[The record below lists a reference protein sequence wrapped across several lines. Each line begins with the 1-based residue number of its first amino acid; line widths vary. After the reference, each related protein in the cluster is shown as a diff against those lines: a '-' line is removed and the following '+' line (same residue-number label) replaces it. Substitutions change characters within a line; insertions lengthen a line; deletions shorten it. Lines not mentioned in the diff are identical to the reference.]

1 MNKKIISDKSLI
13 TDYHAKYF
21 AHSMTRTGG
30 KGLDRIS
37 RSLFD
42 ASVDLNPH
50 QVEAALFALRS
61 PLSQGVILA
70 DEVGLG
76 KTIEAG
82 LVLNQC
88 WAERKRKLII
98 VCPAALRK
106 QWQIELQEKFYL
118 PSVIMDSK
126 KYRELLN
133 EGNLNPFKQNSII
146 IISYHYASSMVE
158 FLQPIQ
164 WDIVVMDEAH
174 KLRNSYRS
182 SNRIGQS
189 IRDAFEGRK
198 KILLTATPL
207 QNSLIELYGLAT
219 VIDEQ
224 LFGDLPTFRTLYAGT
239 DGDIND
245 LRARLT
251 GFCKRTLRSEVLEFI
266 RYTERKLTTIRFR
279 ATDEE
284 HKLYEAVSS
293 FLQRSDTYAIP
304 SRQKHLTIIV
314 VRKVLASSHIA
325 LAGTL
330 EVIKNRLISLRD
342 NAVDSTDITERILQQ
357 DDLDEDLIEELLE
370 EIENNIDADTAEN
383 ESETVIDRKKLEDE
397 ILEVDQYIRWARSIG
412 IDTKTRHLLKALTIG
427 YQKMSEIGG
436 LPKAVIFTES
446 RRTQD
451 YLRDFL
457 ETNGYAGQVVT
468 FSGAN
473 RDPKSADIYEKWVE
487 ENRNSENATG
497 SRAIDLRHAILDYF
511 QKEAKIMIATEAA
524 AEGINLQF
532 CSLLIN
538 YDLPWNPQR
547 IEQRIGRVH
556 RYGQKHDVVVINF
569 LNERNA
575 ADRRV
580 YDLLQYKFNLF
591 EGVFGASDD
600 VLGRIDNAAGFEA
613 RIIDLYQQCRT
624 EDEIEEAFRKLQED
638 LDLQI
643 RFKLLE
649 TRKKLMEN
657 FDEDVHNLLKIDYDE
672 ALYSLDVIGRNFWLL
687 SKHILADRAN
697 FDDEGLSF
705 NLHESP
711 DHDIPSGTY
720 RLQSKGAHNEDI
732 EKDENYGL
740 YFIYRLSHPLGE
752 YCLGKARN
760 LEIPVLNV
768 TFNLSDYESKLSVI
782 EKLQNKKG
790 WMILTGLTIHCLE
803 KEEYLL
809 FSGFSDSGE
818 NIDADVL
825 EQFFRLNG
833 EAGELIEPG
842 VKIVKELEANAG
854 RYAEATKLK
863 SLESNNVF
871 FQEKRDQ
878 LYRWSEDVVV
888 AAERELKQAKME
900 LRASERDAS
909 LAVTIEEQ
917 KIAQEKIA
925 ELQKKKRAARNNIFK
940 IEYEIEVKRQ
950 QLIHLLEQKMIQNVS
965 SETLFILR
973 WIIK

>member
-1 MNKKIISDKSLI
+1 MNKKISINNNLI
-13 TDYHAKYF
+13 TDYHAKYY
-21 AHSMTRTGG
+21 AYSMTRTGG

-82 LVLNQC
+82 LVLSQY

-126 KYRELLN
+126 KFREILN
-133 EGNLNPFKQNSII
+133 DGELHPFEQESVI
-146 IISYHYASSMVE
+146 IISYHYASGMADLLKTV
-158 FLQPIQ
+158 Q
-164 WDIVVMDEAH
+164 WDLVVMDEAH

-182 SNRIGQS
+182 SNRIGQN
-189 IRDAFEGRK
+189 IRWIFEDRK

-207 QNSLIELYGLAT
+207 QNSLIELYGLST
-219 VIDEQ
+219 IIDEQ
-224 LFGDLPTFRTLYAGT
+224 LFGDLPTFRTLYTGT
-239 DGDIND
+239 DGDIDD
-245 LRARLT
+245 LRARLK

-266 RYTERKLTTIRFR
+266 RYTERKLTTIRFK

-293 FLQRSDTYAIP
+293 FLQRPDTYSIP
-304 SRQKHLTIIV
+304 ARQKHLTVIV

-330 EVIKNRLISLRD
+330 EVIKNRLVSLRD
-342 NAVDSTDITERILQQ
+342 NAVDTTDITERILQQ

-370 EIENNIDADTAEN
+370 EIEHEDVAHDDDIAED
-383 ESETVIDRKKLEDE
+383 EAVIDKKKLEDE

-427 YQKMSEIGG
+427 YQKMSEMGA
-436 LPKAVIFTES
+436 LEKAVIFTES
-446 RRTQD
+446 RRTQE
-451 YLRDFL
+451 YLKNFL
-457 ETNGYAGQVVT
+457 EANGYAGQVVT
-468 FSGAN
+468 FSGVN
-473 RDPKSADIYEKWVE
+473 RDPKSAEIYDRWVE
-487 ENRNSENATG
+487 KNRNSETATG
-497 SRAIDLRHAILDYF
+497 SRAVDLRHAIIDYF

-591 EGVFGASDD
+591 EGVFGVSDD

-624 EDEIEEAFRKLQED
+624 EDEIEEAFKKLQEE
-638 LDLQI
+638 LDQQI
-643 RFKLLE
+643 RFKLIE
-649 TRKKLMEN
+649 TRKKLLEN

-672 ALYSLDVIGRNFWLL
+672 ALYSLDAIGKKFWRL
-687 SKHILADRAN
+687 SKHIMHDIAE
-697 FDDEGLSF
+697 FDDE
-705 NLHESP
+705 NLTFKLHHSP
-711 DHDIPSGTY
+711 NPDIPQGIY
-720 RLQSKGAHNEDI
+720 RLQSKKL
-732 EKDENYGL
+732 KDEAAGNDDQ

-752 YCLGKARN
+752 YCIDSARN
-760 LEIPVLNV
+760 LEIPVYEV
-768 TFNLSDYESKLSVI
+768 SFNLTDYESKISVI
-782 EKLQNKKG
+782 EKLNGQNG
-790 WMILTGLTIHCLE
+790 WLILTHLSINCLE
-803 KEEYLL
+803 EEEYLL
-809 FSGFSDSGE
+809 FSGFTDRGDS
-818 NIDADVL
+818 IDADVL
-825 EQFFRLNG
+825 EQFFRLSG
-833 EAGELIEPG
+833 ETGDIVEPDTA
-842 VKIVKELEANAG
+842 VITNLNANAS
-854 RYAEATKLK
+854 RYVEATKFK
-863 SLESNNVF
+863 SLESNNIY
-871 FQEKRDQ
+871 FQEKREQ
-878 LYRWSEDVVV
+878 LYRWSEDVVA
-888 AAERELKQAKME
+888 AAERDLKQAKAE
-900 LRASERDAS
+900 LRAAERDAS
-909 LAVTIEEQ
+909 LAVTMEEQ
-917 KIAQEKIA
+917 KLAQEKIA

-940 IEYEIEVKRQ
+940 TEDDIEVKRE
-950 QLIHLLEQKMIQNVS
+950 QLIQALERRMVQDVKT
-965 SETLFILR
+965 ETLFILR
-973 WIIK
+973 WKIV